1 MRNEFLF
8 EAFGFIDDEYIAEAA
23 VYRKSRKSAVWV
35 RYAGIAAAVL
45 LTAGVFYL
53 VKSTVMRSNTS
64 TEATSVADTVQP
76 ETGMEETVPMASQY
90 VDPTKDSSLPEETI
104 QGDPKRAENPIYGLV
119 VFPDPLRTEI
129 EKTENKNTVFTVTIL
144 VSRFDFVDLYL
155 SEEYKKYESSKNA
168 EVIQLYREEFIHWLN
183 EVYMP
188 QFTEQEWA
196 AIEKQDSAGDIDL
209 NSIFVEECWSKQ
221 QSEET
226 QKEYEEAKKLAE
238 EAEIVYANNTSTKH
252 LVELYGEMAKAEV
265 EREKERLSKLGYE
278 FEIVPDPR
286 IGDGEEIVADG
297 ENKYSIYS
305 GFAVKGNLT
314 GEQLSRFESE
324 VKQNDVKH
332 NYFFIWHT
340 ENGDVMIPGE

>member
-8 EAFGFIDDEYIAEAA
+8 EAFGYIDDEYIAEAA

-155 SEEYKKYESSKNA
+155 SEEYKK
-168 EVIQLYREEFIHWLN
+168 
-183 EVYMP
+183 
-188 QFTEQEWA
+188 
-196 AIEKQDSAGDIDL
+196 
-209 NSIFVEECWSKQ
+209 
-221 QSEET
+221 
-226 QKEYEEAKKLAE
+226 
-238 EAEIVYANNTSTKH
+238 
-252 LVELYGEMAKAEV
+252 
-265 EREKERLSKLGYE
+265 
-278 FEIVPDPR
+278 
-286 IGDGEEIVADG
+286 
-297 ENKYSIYS
+297 
-305 GFAVKGNLT
+305 
-314 GEQLSRFESE
+314 
-324 VKQNDVKH
+324 
-332 NYFFIWHT
+332 
-340 ENGDVMIPGE
+340 